1 MLTTLRNSTDKL
13 GALVARLGR
22 YGAVGA
28 SGSERVDLA
37 KIAHAVAQ
45 RLRPQHDI
53 HFADNGPCP
62 VIGDADALDQAIAH
76 LAQNAVDASGP
87 GVPVRI
93 EVRNDGVRCTVSIA
107 DAGEGM
113 SAHFVRNDLF
123 RPFVSTKAGGFG
135 IGAHE
140 AKAAVRAMGGRLEV
154 ESREGLG
161 TRFTMDFPIAGLDTL
176 LTKSE
181 RLREDAA

>member
-1 MLTTLRNSTDKL
+1 M
-13 GALVARLGR
+13 
-22 YGAVGA
+22 
-28 SGSERVDLA
+28 
-37 KIAHAVAQ
+37 
-45 RLRPQHDI
+45 
-53 HFADNGPCP
+53 
-62 VIGDADALDQAIAH
+62 
-76 LAQNAVDASGP
+76 
-87 GVPVRI
+87 
-93 EVRNDGVRCTVSIA
+93 RNDGVRCTVSIA